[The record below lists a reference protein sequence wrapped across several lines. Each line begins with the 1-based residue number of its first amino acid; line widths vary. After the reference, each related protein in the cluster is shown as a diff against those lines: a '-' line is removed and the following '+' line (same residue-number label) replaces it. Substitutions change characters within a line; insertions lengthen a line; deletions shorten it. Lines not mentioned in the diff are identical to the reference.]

1 MTKSYTLIGMSGVG
15 KSTIGKELAKNLNK
29 TFIDLDNVIS
39 DKKHQNLQTIINN
52 IGDKEFLKLEAST
65 CLEVTFSNI
74 VLAPGGSLIYS
85 PEAMKYVKEK
95 STVIYLED
103 TYDNILNRIPNIQ
116 ERGIIGLLSDSFED
130 IYNERLPFYE
140 KYSDL
145 TITCTQKSWASI
157 TNEILEKVNH
167 I

>member
-39 DKKHQNLQTIINN
+39 EKQHQNLQTIINN

-65 CLEVTFSNI
+65 CLEVMFSNI

-85 PEAMKYVKEK
+85 PDAMKYVKEK

-145 TITCTQKSWASI
+145 TITCTQKSWDTI